1 MARPGRPPT
10 LSVDQIV
17 DAAIE
22 LIGDRGLDEFSMPK
36 VAASL
41 GVRTSSLYRYFADRS
56 AVLAAVARR
65 VTTME
70 EAPTVPPPGSGWTD
84 FMATQAIELRRRI
97 MRYPNCS
104 PLIIQFNTKEGV
116 FDEYELMCQFLTAT
130 GVPAAHH
137 VRIVDGLTALAVGSA
152 VLAESAADYAPGGS
166 GPSPD
171 AELHPTLTTALSAI
185 GAATADDLFA
195 AFVRTYLRA
204 IVDDI
209 AADSDLDENR
219 ESGT

>member
-10 LSVDQIV
+10 LSVEQIV

-22 LIGDRGLDEFSMPK
+22 LIGDLGLDEFSMPK

-41 GVRTSSLYRYFADRS
+41 GVRTSSLYRYFADRT

-65 VTTME
+65 VTTMD
-70 EAPTVPPPGSGWTD
+70 EAPAAPPTGAGWTD
-84 FMATQAIELRRRI
+84 FMAAQAVELRRRI

-130 GVPAAHH
+130 GVPAAYH

-166 GPSPD
+166 GPTPD
-171 AELHPTLTTALSAI
+171 VEQHPTLTTALTAI
-185 GAATADDLFA
+185 GTASADDLFA
-195 AFVRTYLRA
+195 EFVRTYLRA
-204 IVDDI
+204 IVDEI
-209 AADSDLDENR
+209 AAESDHVENSDS
-219 ESGT
+219 GA